1 LTKQRGVGP
10 LLWTTLNLPLLVG
23 PLALGLAF
31 ACSPAG
37 SSPSPGASG
46 SAANGNAGAS
56 TGGSATGGSSAGG
69 ANGSSAGTSGS
80 ASGASSAAGSASAG
94 SGNVAGSA
102 GSTAGGSAG
111 SGGAGSTDYCSARA
125 GLSLCETFETQ
136 PAGAAQAKA
145 PWTPAING
153 DGQVTIDDQVAHG
166 GKQSLKIHGSGFTTF
181 LVLNGAP
188 FPPTSGP
195 LHVRMYV
202 RLAEPMTGG
211 HNTFLVADTQA
222 APGAGNAFRLGEMN
236 AMLMYTVMGDTHGA
250 LANENYYNDHLPG
263 AALTAL
269 SWSCLEVALDHQ
281 KPEVQVSLDGK
292 AIADLHHT
300 DWALD
305 AYDTLRF
312 GFEKYAGPVSD
323 VWYDDIAVGTAPLGC
338 N

>member
-1 LTKQRGVGP
+1 LNVQLVASLLT
-10 LLWTTLNLPLLVG
+10 
-23 PLALGLAF
+23 LGLAF

-37 SSPSPGASG
+37 TSPAPGASG
-46 SAANGNAGAS
+46 SATNGNAGTSAAGAS
-56 TGGSATGGSSAGG
+56 TTAGASAGG
-69 ANGSSAGTSGS
+69 ANNGGTGTSGGS
-80 ASGASSAAGSASAG
+80 SGGSSAAGSASAG

-102 GSTAGGSAG
+102 GSAAGGSAG
-111 SGGAGSTDYCSARA
+111 SSGSDDYCGART
-125 GLSLCETFETQ
+125 GLSLCEDFETQ
-136 PAGAAQAKA
+136 AAGAAQAKA

-153 DGQVTIDDQVAHG
+153 DGQVLIDDQVAHS

-202 RLAEPMTGG
+202 RLAEAMTGG

-269 SWSCLEVALDHQ
+269 TWSCLEIALAHQ

-292 AIADLHHT
+292 AIDDLHHT

>member
-1 LTKQRGVGP
+1 M
-10 LLWTTLNLPLLVG
+10 LLAC
-23 PLALGLAF
+23 LALG
-31 ACSPAG
+31 CSPTG
-37 SSPSPGASG
+37 SSPDPGTGG
-46 SAANGNAGAS
+46 SAANGNAGS
-56 TGGSATGGSSAGG
+56 SSAGG
-69 ANGSSAGTSGS
+69 TASAGTS
-80 ASGASSAAGSASAG
+80 ASGGSGAGTAAGGAAGTSSSAGSATAG
-94 SGNVAGSA
+94 SGNL
-102 GSTAGGSAG
+102 AG
-111 SGGAGSTDYCSARA
+111 SGGGAAAGSPGTGGGGSVDYCSARA
-125 GLSLCETFETQ
+125 GLSLCETFENQ
-136 PAGAAQAKA
+136 PAGAAQAKP

-153 DGQVTIDDQVAHG
+153 DGQVVIDDQLAHS
-166 GKQSLKIHGSGFTTF
+166 GKQSLKIHGSGFSTF
-181 LVLNGAP
+181 LVLSGAP

-250 LANENYYNDHLPG
+250 LANDNYYTDHLPG

-269 SWSCLEVALDHQ
+269 GWSCLEISLDHQ

-292 AIADLHHT
+292 AIDDLHHT